1 MAIESRRSKSTP
13 RPKRTASARFARA
26 LHSEIAGRPG
36 DVDFM
41 TSLARGLAVLR
52 AFADTRKPQTIAQIS
67 QQTGIP
73 RAAVR
78 RCLHTLKQLGY
89 VDAELKNFTLRPKVL
104 TLGYSYLSSTPL
116 TLSAQPCL
124 DQVSKALGESS
135 SLAVLEEDQ
144 VLYVARSATSRVMS
158 VSLSAGSRLPAYCTS
173 LGRVLL
179 AHLPAAELDAYLAR
193 TTLAQKTV
201 NTITS
206 ADALRAEL
214 ARVRE
219 QGYALNNE
227 ELELGLRSIAVPVRG
242 ATGRV
247 LAALNVGAQ
256 AARVT
261 PERMVEEFMPVL
273 RQGAQEL
280 SLLLP

>member
-1 MAIESRRSKSTP
+1 MTTSPP
-13 RPKRTASARFARA
+13 RTIADEIDA
-26 LHSEIAGRPG
+26 LTDP
-36 DVDFM
+36 DFM
-41 TSLARGLAVLR
+41 TSLARGLAVIR
-52 AFADTRKPQTIAQIS
+52 AFADSRQPQTIAQIS

-89 VDAELKNFTLRPKVL
+89 VEAELKNFTLRPKVL